1 MKKYIIYTIKR
12 YIPFCCITIAVCMS
26 MFLLTVN
33 TVPTTHTVY
42 NNGMSIYGLFGLEDY
57 LFSGSIVFVIP
68 VVVFSTIL
76 PFFANSYRYSME
88 SADTFY
94 QIGKGKK
101 SIRFVNNLTLLGVFL
116 ASFTAAYFFALMVIF
131 FKQLPNFGK
140 APEALIDEASGAQY
154 GVKYF
159 LVYNFG
165 FYVVI
170 YLLFVLIGICQFFI
184 SYFLVTRANNFINS
198 LIMLVLGHVVL
209 TALFMTPFWYAEIV
223 KDVLGRYEPSIVN
236 VNFMPVSRTG
246 TVISPIMWTILVF
259 DGLITSGHSQILDV
273 FSNFSTNDTMSLIL
287 AIVSLLE
294 FFGAT
299 AIGVIFFLKEPES
312 SGEFAGKAPGRDR
325 LQMIIFHLGFGVI
338 SLWSGVG
345 SGLVSGVALSFLSI
359 SLVISDLLF
368 TGAIYYVFSG
378 LIRRNFK
385 LDRANLIT
393 MGAVMGANLTL
404 AIIMASLAQNA
415 INSAY

>member
-312 SGEFAGKAPGRDR
+312 S
-325 LQMIIFHLGFGVI
+325 
-338 SLWSGVG
+338 
-345 SGLVSGVALSFLSI
+345 
-359 SLVISDLLF
+359 
-368 TGAIYYVFSG
+368 
-378 LIRRNFK
+378 
-385 LDRANLIT
+385 
-393 MGAVMGANLTL
+393 
-404 AIIMASLAQNA
+404 
-415 INSAY
+415 